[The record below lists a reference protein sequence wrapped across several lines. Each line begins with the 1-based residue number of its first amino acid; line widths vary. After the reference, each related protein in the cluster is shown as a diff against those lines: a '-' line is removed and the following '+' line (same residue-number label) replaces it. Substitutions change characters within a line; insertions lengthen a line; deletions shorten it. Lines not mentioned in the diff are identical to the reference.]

1 MAPGRHETSG
11 RRKRGGAKANA
22 KAKPTPKIA
31 AAQVLQGRGR
41 RRGGRRKA
49 SVNPRIDALNIRA
62 GELKAQYVA
71 IAKLQRQAME
81 VLAERSIDS
90 MMKDSDYHKSFPE
103 YDEVTEELQSMYQ
116 KRLEEIQTEQDLE
129 EELARRTLE
138 CQEYIA
144 RQQLEVSD
152 LPS

>member
-1 MAPGRHETSG
+1 
-11 RRKRGGAKANA
+11 
-22 KAKPTPKIA
+22 
-31 AAQVLQGRGR
+31 
-41 RRGGRRKA
+41 
-49 SVNPRIDALNIRA
+49 
-62 GELKAQYVA
+62 
-71 IAKLQRQAME
+71 ME